1 MKMGSYSVHG
11 ESITDGNASGGVAVT
26 LYDSGS
32 TDVRTLLTTEV
43 LYVTD
48 ARIQCETGADVFL
61 VADSKAAGRYV
72 VHGTVDAKGGVIL
85 HFSKPYACPKG
96 KGLKF
101 YGAATNI
108 NSCLIEGFI
117 REA

>member
-1 MKMGSYSVHG
+1 MADKSFSVHG
-11 ESITDGNASGGVAVT
+11 EAIKDGNASGGEAVI
-26 LYDSGS
+26 LYNSGS
-32 TDVRTLLTTEV
+32 VDVRTLAATEV
-43 LYVTD
+43 LYITD
-48 ARIQCETGADVFL
+48 VQLLCETGADLWL

-72 VHGTVDAKGGVIL
+72 AHGTVDAKGGVIL

-101 YGAATNI
+101 YGATTNI